1 MDNSIKWV
9 GGGLLSSAEDLIR
22 YSIAL
27 DEGRLGSA
35 NAMNLM
41 SAPGALRDGTPLE
54 YSLGWELWNEGGTHY
69 VDKYGSGTGVSS
81 YLLRI
86 PAQHLAL
93 AVLVNVSAGNIK
105 KYARELAAA
114 ARR

>member
-93 AVLVNVSAGNIK
+93 AVLVNVSAGNSVPIG
-105 KYARELAAA
+105 AL
-114 ARR
+114 